1 MTVGNYLTYLEIEK
15 GVSKHTLIAYNT
27 DLHQFEE
34 FILTD
39 AGSFVLQNLD
49 STDVRRWILSLMSKK
64 ISPSSVARKISSL
77 NSYFNYCLRH
87 DIIKSNPATGVIL
100 PKKGKRLPSFLRK
113 EELDALFSNEK
124 SADDY
129 PSLRDDLILE
139 MLAGLG
145 LRRSELVNLTDRNID
160 FANKIIKVLGK
171 RNKERII
178 PVYPKMLDKIKIYI
192 NMRESTF
199 PNSEKS
205 FFLTNRGK
213 PIYDKFVY
221 LLTKQRIGE
230 VSTIE
235 KKSPHTLRHT
245 YATLMLNEGAELE
258 VLRELLGHS
267 SLAAT
272 QIYTHSSFEELKKA
286 YGKAHPRMNKN

>member
-49 STDVRRWILSLMSKK
+49 YTDVRRWILSLMTKK

-87 DIIKSNPATGVIL
+87 DTIKSNPTTGVIL
-100 PKKGKRLPSFLRK
+100 PKKGKRLPSFLKK
-113 EELDALFSNEK
+113 EELNALFSAEN

-145 LRRSELVNLTDRNID
+145 LRRSELVGLSDQNID
-160 FANKIIKVLGK
+160 FGNKIIKVIGK
-171 RNKERII
+171 RNKARII
-178 PVYPKMLDKIKIYI
+178 PIYPKMLDKIKIYI
-192 NMRESTF
+192 NMREATF
-199 PNSEKS
+199 PNSEKT

-258 VLRELLGHS
+258 VIRELLGHS

-286 YGKAHPRMNKN
+286 YSKAHPRMKKN

>member
-1 MTVGNYLTYLEIEK
+1 MTIGNYLTYLEVEK
-15 GVSKHTLIAYNT
+15 GASKHTLTAYNT
-27 DLHQFEE
+27 DLHQFES

-39 AGSFVLQNLD
+39 AGSFVLKNLD
-49 STDVRRWILSLMSKK
+49 SSDVRRWILSLMTNK
-64 ISPSSVARKISSL
+64 ISPSSIARKISSL
-77 NSYFNYCLRH
+77 NSYFNYCLKH
-87 DIIKSNPATGVIL
+87 SIIKSNPATGVIL
-100 PKKGKRLPSFLRK
+100 PKKTKRLPSFLKK
-113 EELDALFSNEK
+113 EELNALFSNET

-145 LRRSELVNLTDRNID
+145 IRRSELVNLTDNGID
-160 FANKIIKVLGK
+160 FANKSIKVLGK

-178 PVYPKMLDKIKIYI
+178 PVYPKMLKKIATYI
-192 NMRESTF
+192 NMREATF
-199 PNSEKS
+199 PNAEKV
-205 FFLTNRGK
+205 FFLTNKGK

-221 LLTKQRIGE
+221 LLTKQRIGD

-258 VLRELLGHS
+258 ILRELLGHTN
-267 SLAAT
+267 LAAT
-272 QIYTHSSFEELKKA
+272 QVYTHNTFSQLKKA
-286 YGKAHPRMNKN
+286 YSDAHPRMNK